1 MNIKKAIERVPGGMM
16 VVPLV
21 IGAVINTFA
30 PQALEIG
37 GFTTALFKNGAAPLI
52 GAFLLC
58 MGAGISVKAAPQ
70 ALLQGGT
77 ITLTKLLVA
86 IGIGLGVEHL
96 FGAEGIF
103 GLSGVA
109 IIAAMSNSNG
119 GLYAALVGEFGNER
133 DVGAI
138 SILSLND
145 GPFFT
150 MIALGAAGM
159 ANIPIMAL
167 VAVLV
172 PLVVGMILG
181 NLDPHM
187 RDFLTKG
194 GPLLIPFF
202 AFALGAGINLEMLLQ
217 GGLAGILLGV
227 LTTFVGGFFNIRAD
241 RLVGGTG
248 IAGAAASS
256 TAGNAG
262 SNDTGVQLAKKGA
275 RTEVMLSASQ
285 KPSRRADVLV
295 INTESRAMPADQAAS
310 AVYAALSPWCE
321 TSPAPLVY
329 KKIDS
334 TFRGNIGAEVTA
346 AMRASQRKLAVIA
359 AAIPAAGRTT
369 LEGKCLVNGVPLLE
383 TEFASDPKTP
393 IVSSRIAEIVAL
405 QSEIPVYEVFL
416 QDVRRGGLSALLTA
430 YAAEGEGIIVVD
442 AVEERDLTLIAQ
454 AACEQPSMPLLVGA
468 AGLANALPVE
478 LFMQD
483 RQRLPVLVVAG
494 SMSEATRRQ
503 VDNALCRG
511 RAEVV
516 DIDAARMVSDSAEQ
530 EIASV
535 VEQACALLSQ
545 HRHTI
550 LRTSRRAEDRQLI
563 DALCEKSAMSRQQL
577 GERLSQR
584 LGVVTL
590 NIIEQARIGG
600 LFLTGGDIATAVAG
614 ALGAEG
620 YRIQSEV
627 APCIPCGTFVNS
639 EIDDLPVITK
649 AGGFGSDSTLC
660 DALYYIEEMY
670 CGD

>member
-1 MNIKKAIERVPGGMM
+1 MKMT
-16 VVPLV
+16 V
-21 IGAVINTFA
+21 IADD
-30 PQALEIG
+30 
-37 GFTTALFKNGAAPLI
+37 FT
-52 GAFLLC
+52 
-58 MGAGISVKAAPQ
+58 
-70 ALLQGGT
+70 
-77 ITLTKLLVA
+77 
-86 IGIGLGVEHL
+86 
-96 FGAEGIF
+96 
-103 GLSGVA
+103 
-109 IIAAMSNSNG
+109 
-119 GLYAALVGEFGNER
+119 
-133 DVGAI
+133 
-138 SILSLND
+138 
-145 GPFFT
+145 
-150 MIALGAAGM
+150 
-159 ANIPIMAL
+159 
-167 VAVLV
+167 
-172 PLVVGMILG
+172 
-181 NLDPHM
+181 
-187 RDFLTKG
+187 
-194 GPLLIPFF
+194 
-202 AFALGAGINLEMLLQ
+202 
-217 GGLAGILLGV
+217 
-227 LTTFVGGFFNIRAD
+227 
-241 RLVGGTG
+241 
-248 IAGAAASS
+248 
-256 TAGNAG
+256 G

-369 LEGKCLVNGVPLLE
+369 REGKCLVNGVPLLE

-416 QDVRRGGLSALLTA
+416 QDVRRGGLSSLLTA
-430 YAAEGEGIIVVD
+430 YAAKGEGIIVVD

-454 AACEQPSMPLLVGA
+454 AACEQPSM
-468 AGLANALPVE
+468 
-478 LFMQD
+478 
-483 RQRLPVLVVAG
+483 PVLVVAG

-516 DIDAARMVSDSAEQ
+516 DIDAARMVSDRAEQ

>member
-86 IGIGLGVEHL
+86 IGIGLG
-96 FGAEGIF
+96 AEGIF

-159 ANIPIMAL
+159 ANIPVMAL

-256 TAGNAG
+256 TAGNAVA
-262 SNDTGVQLAKKGA
+262 TPLA
-275 RTEVMLSASQ
+275 
-285 KPSRRADVLV
+285 
-295 INTESRAMPADQAAS
+295 
-310 AVYAALSPWCE
+310 
-321 TSPAPLVY
+321 
-329 KKIDS
+329 
-334 TFRGNIGAEVTA
+334 
-346 AMRASQRKLAVIA
+346 
-359 AAIPAAGRTT
+359 
-369 LEGKCLVNGVPLLE
+369 
-383 TEFASDPKTP
+383 
-393 IVSSRIAEIVAL
+393 
-405 QSEIPVYEVFL
+405 
-416 QDVRRGGLSALLTA
+416 
-430 YAAEGEGIIVVD
+430 
-442 AVEERDLTLIAQ
+442 IAQ
-454 AACEQPSMPLLVGA
+454 ADPSLAEVAAAAAPLIA
-468 AGLANALPVE
+468 ASVITTAILT
-478 LFMQD
+478 
-483 RQRLPVLVVAG
+483 PVLTSWVA
-494 SMSEATRRQ
+494 
-503 VDNALCRG
+503 
-511 RAEVV
+511 
-516 DIDAARMVSDSAEQ
+516 
-530 EIASV
+530 
-535 VEQACALLSQ
+535 
-545 HRHTI
+545 
-550 LRTSRRAEDRQLI
+550 
-563 DALCEKSAMSRQQL
+563 KK
-577 GERLSQR
+577 
-584 LGVVTL
+584 
-590 NIIEQARIGG
+590 QARQAS
-600 LFLTGGDIATAVAG
+600 LEKNA
-614 ALGAEG
+614 
-620 YRIQSEV
+620 
-627 APCIPCGTFVNS
+627 
-639 EIDDLPVITK
+639 
-649 AGGFGSDSTLC
+649 
-660 DALYYIEEMY
+660 
-670 CGD
+670 

>member
-86 IGIGLGVEHL
+86 IGIGL
-96 FGAEGIF
+96 GAEGIF

-256 TAGNAG
+256 TAGNAVA
-262 SNDTGVQLAKKGA
+262 TPLA
-275 RTEVMLSASQ
+275 
-285 KPSRRADVLV
+285 
-295 INTESRAMPADQAAS
+295 
-310 AVYAALSPWCE
+310 
-321 TSPAPLVY
+321 
-329 KKIDS
+329 
-334 TFRGNIGAEVTA
+334 
-346 AMRASQRKLAVIA
+346 
-359 AAIPAAGRTT
+359 
-369 LEGKCLVNGVPLLE
+369 
-383 TEFASDPKTP
+383 
-393 IVSSRIAEIVAL
+393 
-405 QSEIPVYEVFL
+405 
-416 QDVRRGGLSALLTA
+416 
-430 YAAEGEGIIVVD
+430 
-442 AVEERDLTLIAQ
+442 IAQ
-454 AACEQPSMPLLVGA
+454 ADPSLAEVAAAAAPLIA
-468 AGLANALPVE
+468 ASVITTAILT
-478 LFMQD
+478 
-483 RQRLPVLVVAG
+483 PVLTSWVA
-494 SMSEATRRQ
+494 
-503 VDNALCRG
+503 
-511 RAEVV
+511 
-516 DIDAARMVSDSAEQ
+516 
-530 EIASV
+530 
-535 VEQACALLSQ
+535 
-545 HRHTI
+545 
-550 LRTSRRAEDRQLI
+550 
-563 DALCEKSAMSRQQL
+563 
-577 GERLSQR
+577 
-584 LGVVTL
+584 
-590 NIIEQARIGG
+590 
-600 LFLTGGDIATAVAG
+600 
-614 ALGAEG
+614 
-620 YRIQSEV
+620 
-627 APCIPCGTFVNS
+627 
-639 EIDDLPVITK
+639 
-649 AGGFGSDSTLC
+649 
-660 DALYYIEEMY
+660 
-670 CGD
+670 

>member
-30 PQALEIG
+30 PQALDIG

-86 IGIGLGVEHL
+86 IGIGL
-96 FGAEGIF
+96 GAEGIF

-256 TAGNAG
+256 TAGNAVA
-262 SNDTGVQLAKKGA
+262 TPLA
-275 RTEVMLSASQ
+275 
-285 KPSRRADVLV
+285 
-295 INTESRAMPADQAAS
+295 
-310 AVYAALSPWCE
+310 
-321 TSPAPLVY
+321 
-329 KKIDS
+329 
-334 TFRGNIGAEVTA
+334 
-346 AMRASQRKLAVIA
+346 
-359 AAIPAAGRTT
+359 
-369 LEGKCLVNGVPLLE
+369 
-383 TEFASDPKTP
+383 
-393 IVSSRIAEIVAL
+393 
-405 QSEIPVYEVFL
+405 
-416 QDVRRGGLSALLTA
+416 
-430 YAAEGEGIIVVD
+430 
-442 AVEERDLTLIAQ
+442 IAQ
-454 AACEQPSMPLLVGA
+454 ADPSLAEVAAAAAPLIA
-468 AGLANALPVE
+468 ASVITTAILT
-478 LFMQD
+478 
-483 RQRLPVLVVAG
+483 PVLTSWVA
-494 SMSEATRRQ
+494 
-503 VDNALCRG
+503 
-511 RAEVV
+511 
-516 DIDAARMVSDSAEQ
+516 
-530 EIASV
+530 
-535 VEQACALLSQ
+535 
-545 HRHTI
+545 
-550 LRTSRRAEDRQLI
+550 
-563 DALCEKSAMSRQQL
+563 KK
-577 GERLSQR
+577 
-584 LGVVTL
+584 
-590 NIIEQARIGG
+590 QARQAS
-600 LFLTGGDIATAVAG
+600 LEKNA
-614 ALGAEG
+614 
-620 YRIQSEV
+620 
-627 APCIPCGTFVNS
+627 
-639 EIDDLPVITK
+639 
-649 AGGFGSDSTLC
+649 
-660 DALYYIEEMY
+660 
-670 CGD
+670 

>member
-1 MNIKKAIERVPGGMM
+1 MKMM
-16 VVPLV
+16 V
-21 IGAVINTFA
+21 IADD
-30 PQALEIG
+30 
-37 GFTTALFKNGAAPLI
+37 FT
-52 GAFLLC
+52 
-58 MGAGISVKAAPQ
+58 
-70 ALLQGGT
+70 
-77 ITLTKLLVA
+77 
-86 IGIGLGVEHL
+86 
-96 FGAEGIF
+96 
-103 GLSGVA
+103 
-109 IIAAMSNSNG
+109 
-119 GLYAALVGEFGNER
+119 
-133 DVGAI
+133 
-138 SILSLND
+138 
-145 GPFFT
+145 
-150 MIALGAAGM
+150 
-159 ANIPIMAL
+159 
-167 VAVLV
+167 
-172 PLVVGMILG
+172 
-181 NLDPHM
+181 
-187 RDFLTKG
+187 
-194 GPLLIPFF
+194 
-202 AFALGAGINLEMLLQ
+202 
-217 GGLAGILLGV
+217 
-227 LTTFVGGFFNIRAD
+227 
-241 RLVGGTG
+241 
-248 IAGAAASS
+248 
-256 TAGNAG
+256 G

-468 AGLANALPVE
+468 AGLVNALPVE

-516 DIDAARMVSDSAEQ
+516 DIDAARMVSDRAEQ

-535 VEQACALLSQ
+535 VEQA
-545 HRHTI
+545 
-550 LRTSRRAEDRQLI
+550 LRAVKSASTYDFTHQPSRRRSTVNRRAVRKIRDEP
-563 DALCEKSAMSRQQL
+563 SA
-577 GERLSQR
+577 
-584 LGVVTL
+584 
-590 NIIEQARIGG
+590 IGR
-600 LFLTGGDIATAVAG
+600 ATEPAAWRRHVKHYRAG
-614 ALGAEG
+614 ADWRIVSDRRR
-620 YRIQSEV
+620 YRYRRRRR
-627 APCIPCGTFVNS
+627 AWR
-639 EIDDLPVITK
+639 
-649 AGGFGSDSTLC
+649 
-660 DALYYIEEMY
+660 
-670 CGD
+670 

>member
-1 MNIKKAIERVPGGMM
+1 MNIKKAIARVPGGMM

-58 MGAGISVKAAPQ
+58 MGAGISVKAAPR

-167 VAVLV
+167 V
-172 PLVVGMILG
+172 VGMILG

-217 GGLAGILLGV
+217 GGLAGVLLGV

-256 TAGNAG
+256 TAGNAVA
-262 SNDTGVQLAKKGA
+262 TPLA
-275 RTEVMLSASQ
+275 
-285 KPSRRADVLV
+285 
-295 INTESRAMPADQAAS
+295 
-310 AVYAALSPWCE
+310 
-321 TSPAPLVY
+321 
-329 KKIDS
+329 
-334 TFRGNIGAEVTA
+334 
-346 AMRASQRKLAVIA
+346 
-359 AAIPAAGRTT
+359 
-369 LEGKCLVNGVPLLE
+369 
-383 TEFASDPKTP
+383 
-393 IVSSRIAEIVAL
+393 
-405 QSEIPVYEVFL
+405 
-416 QDVRRGGLSALLTA
+416 
-430 YAAEGEGIIVVD
+430 
-442 AVEERDLTLIAQ
+442 IAQ
-454 AACEQPSMPLLVGA
+454 ADPSLAEVAAAAAPLIA
-468 AGLANALPVE
+468 ASVITTAILT
-478 LFMQD
+478 
-483 RQRLPVLVVAG
+483 PVLTSWVA
-494 SMSEATRRQ
+494 
-503 VDNALCRG
+503 
-511 RAEVV
+511 
-516 DIDAARMVSDSAEQ
+516 
-530 EIASV
+530 
-535 VEQACALLSQ
+535 
-545 HRHTI
+545 
-550 LRTSRRAEDRQLI
+550 
-563 DALCEKSAMSRQQL
+563 KK
-577 GERLSQR
+577 
-584 LGVVTL
+584 
-590 NIIEQARIGG
+590 QARQAS
-600 LFLTGGDIATAVAG
+600 LEKNA
-614 ALGAEG
+614 
-620 YRIQSEV
+620 
-627 APCIPCGTFVNS
+627 
-639 EIDDLPVITK
+639 
-649 AGGFGSDSTLC
+649 
-660 DALYYIEEMY
+660 
-670 CGD
+670 